1 MKRWWEH
8 LKEEY
13 YETRLNSS
21 EDWLEW
27 FIKRKMSWGWRWI
40 TAITI
45 FVLWALSIPD
55 ARNVVRFFYF
65 LLFLGLATCIYGL
78 VNYIRRRRKE
88 K

>member
-1 MKRWWEH
+1 MKKWWEK

-13 YETRLNSS
+13 YETRLNSG

-45 FVLWALSIPD
+45 FILWALSI
-55 ARNVVRFFYF
+55 
-65 LLFLGLATCIYGL
+65 T
-78 VNYIRRRRKE
+78 
-88 K
+88 

>member
-1 MKRWWEH
+1 MKKWWEK

-13 YETRLNSS
+13 YETRLNSG

-27 FIKRKMSWGWRWI
+27 FIKRKMSWGWHWI

-45 FVLWALSIPD
+45 FILWALSIPD

-65 LLFLGLATCIYGL
+65 LLVLGVATILHKLISYF
-78 VNYIRRRRKE
+78 RKR